1 MSGRTDGLMRD
12 GHKGLASWFSSR
24 LDAIATLH
32 RWFPRIKKE
41 NMSIDNMKTWHERAR
56 PNPTDKDF
64 NVQLGCHL
72 EEFVEMLDALR
83 GNDERSDNALENL
96 YYIAG
101 QLARDLKSGELHV
114 SVATYEREAFLDS
127 LADQIVTAT
136 GVAHC
141 AKMDITEACRRV
153 NTSNWSKLVDGHPEF
168 DKNGKIAKPPT
179 YQPPNLDGL
188 Y

>member
-1 MSGRTDGLMRD
+1 
-12 GHKGLASWFSSR
+12 
-24 LDAIATLH
+24 
-32 RWFPRIKKE
+32 
-41 NMSIDNMKTWHERAR
+41 MSIDNMKTWHERAR
-56 PNPTDKDF
+56 PTPTDKDF

-72 EEFVEMLDALR
+72 EEFVEMVELLRTRDEPSDTAL
-83 GNDERSDNALENL
+83 AKLFVA
-96 YYIAG
+96 AG
-101 QLARDLKSGELHV
+101 CLSAGLKAGTLHV
-114 SVATYEREAFLDS
+114 SIAKDQREAFLDS

-141 AKMDITEACRRV
+141 AKMNITEACRRV
-153 NTSNWSKLVDGHPEF
+153 NTSNWSKLVDGYPQF

>member
-1 MSGRTDGLMRD
+1 
-12 GHKGLASWFSSR
+12 
-24 LDAIATLH
+24 
-32 RWFPRIKKE
+32 
-41 NMSIDNMKTWHERAR
+41 MSIDNMKTWHERAR

-72 EEFVEMLDALR
+72 EEFVEMITALCGHDDR
-83 GNDERSDNALENL
+83 ADEALGHLYLAASMLADN
-96 YYIAG
+96 
-101 QLARDLKSGELHV
+101 LKAGELHV
-114 SVATYEREAFLDS
+114 SIPYNERRDFLDS

-136 GVAHC
+136 GVGHC

-153 NTSNWSKLVDGHPEF
+153 NTSNWSKLVDGHPQF